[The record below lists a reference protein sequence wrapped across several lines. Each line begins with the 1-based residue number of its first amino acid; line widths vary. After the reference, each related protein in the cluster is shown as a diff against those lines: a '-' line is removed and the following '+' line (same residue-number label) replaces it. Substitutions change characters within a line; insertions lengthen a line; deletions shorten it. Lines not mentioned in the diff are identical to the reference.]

1 MILKSVSVGNYHT
14 NCYIFGS
21 DRTKEV
27 VIIDPGAE
35 IKKIVTTIKKISVRP
50 IGILLTHGHGDH
62 SQKAVKMAN
71 IYRVPL
77 MYHKKE
83 FDLRFFT
90 EKPAD
95 RWLKE
100 GDEIKVGELNLHV
113 LETPGHTPGSLS
125 FFSKDAKEFD
135 GQAIDGVLF
144 TGDLLFFKRVGAW
157 HYRGGNEENLYSS
170 IKNKI
175 MFNPDLTNNFLILPG
190 HMRTSS
196 LGIEREL
203 NEYKKHCL

>member
-1 MILKSVSVGNYHT
+1 MILKSVSVGHYST

-21 DRTKEV
+21 ERTKEV

-35 IKKIVTTIKKISVRP
+35 IKKIATTIKKNSLRP

-62 SQKAVKMAN
+62 SKKAVKMAN

-100 GDEIKVGELNLHV
+100 GDEIKIGELILHV

-157 HYRGGNEENLYSS
+157 HYRGGNKEDIYSS

-175 MFNPDLTNNFLILPG
+175 MNNSDLTDNFLLFPG
-190 HMRTSS
+190 HSRTSS
-196 LGIEREL
+196 IGIERQS
-203 NEYKKHCL
+203 NEYKELFH